1 MKVTF
6 VVPAIGKKPGQR
18 YIGTW
23 KMEPLTIAALQ
34 ALTPRD
40 VETELFDD
48 RIELIDHET
57 PTDLVAIP
65 VETYTAGRAY
75 AIAARFRAR
84 GVPVVLG
91 GYHATLAPDETA
103 EHADAVVVGNAE
115 GVWAAVLAD
124 AKAGRLKRR
133 YDGGVCAAPPPP
145 DKAIFAGKKYL
156 PVGLVETGRGCQ
168 HVCEFCAIT
177 GFYSHRYHARP
188 VADIAADLELSP
200 HRYHFLVDDNLM
212 ADRDHLTRLADRI
225 APLGKKWA
233 GQGTLAIA
241 RDPALLARLKRSG
254 CELILIGF
262 ESLEDASLRQMR
274 KPWNAVLGERTE
286 LVRRIHDAGIGIYAT
301 FVFGYDGDTPAT
313 FERTLEFAEEAR
325 FFTAAFNHLLP
336 FPGTPLYD
344 RLAAEGRLLHDKWWL
359 AEGYS
364 YGQVAFRPATMSAEE
379 LASRCRDARKRF
391 SAPGNLARRGLASM
405 RRSAPREWP
414 LFWAMNTRLGEEVDE
429 KMNVPLAAHL
439 DEWPK

>member
-34 ALTPRD
+34 TLTPPS
-40 VETELFDD
+40 VATELFDD
-48 RIELIDHET
+48 RIELVDYDT
-57 PTDLVAIP
+57 DTDLVALP
-65 VETYTAGRAY
+65 VETYTARRAY
-75 AIAARFRAR
+75 DIAARFRAR
-84 GVPVVLG
+84 GVRVVMG
-91 GYHATLAPDETA
+91 GYHATLAPDEA
-103 EHADAVVVGNAE
+103 AQHADAVVVGNAE
-115 GVWAAVLAD
+115 HVWAGLLDD
-124 AKAGRLKRR
+124 AAAGRLRPR
-133 YDGGVCAAPPPP
+133 YSGRPSAAPPAP
-145 DKAIFAGKKYL
+145 DKSIFAGKRYL

-177 GFYSHRYHARP
+177 GYYRHRYHARP
-188 VADIAADLELSP
+188 VADVVADLEASP

-212 ADRDHLTRLADRI
+212 ADRAHLAELAERI
-225 APLGKKWA
+225 TPLRTTWA
-233 GQGTLAIA
+233 GQGTLEIA
-241 RDPALLARLKRSG
+241 RHPDLLAKLKRSG

-262 ESLEDASLRQMR
+262 VSVEPASLRQMR
-274 KPWNAVLGERTE
+274 KPWNEALGERGE

-301 FVFGYDGDTPAT
+301 FVFGYDADTSET
-313 FERTLEFAEEAR
+313 FERTLEFAEESC

-344 RLAAEGRLLHDKWWL
+344 RLQRAGRLLHDRWWL
-359 AEGYS
+359 AEDYH
-364 YGQVAFRPATMSAEE
+364 YGQLAFRPARMGADEV
-379 LASRCRDARKRF
+379 AVRCRDARKRF
-391 SAPGNLARRGLASM
+391 AAPHNLLRRGVASM
-405 RRSAPREWP
+405 RRSSPAMWP

-429 KMNVPLAAHL
+429 KMNVPLAANL

>member
-1 MKVTF
+1 VKVTF
-6 VVPAIGKKPGQR
+6 IVPAIGKKPGQR

-23 KMEPLTIAALQ
+23 KMEPLTIAAL
-34 ALTPRD
+34 AARTPPD
-40 VETELFDD
+40 IETELFDD
-48 RIELIDHET
+48 RLELIDYDT
-57 PTDLVAIP
+57 DTDLVAIT
-65 VETYTAGRAY
+65 VETYTARRAY
-75 AIAARFRAR
+75 DIAARFRTR
-84 GVPVVLG
+84 GVRVVMG
-91 GYHATLAPDETA
+91 GYHATLAPDEVA

-115 GVWAAVLAD
+115 GVWPAVLAD
-124 AKAGRLKRR
+124 VRAGRLASR
-133 YDGGVCAAPPPP
+133 YAGEACAAPPAP
-145 DKAIFAGKKYL
+145 DKGIFAGKRYL
-156 PVGLVETGRGCQ
+156 PVGLVETGRGCR

-177 GFYSHRYHARP
+177 GFYRHRYHPRP
-188 VADIAADLELSP
+188 VADIVADLERSP

-212 ADRDHLTRLADRI
+212 ADREHLAALADRV

-233 GQGTLAIA
+233 GQGTLDIA

-301 FVFGYDGDTPAT
+301 FVFGYDGDTAGT

-344 RLAAEGRLLHDKWWL
+344 RLAGEGRLLHDRWWL

-364 YGQVAFRPATMSAEE
+364 YGQVAFRPAAMSAEE
-379 LASRCRDARKRF
+379 LAARCCDARKRF
-391 SAPGNLARRGLASM
+391 AAPRNLGRRGLASL

>member
-23 KMEPLTIAALQ
+23 KMEPLTVAALQ
-34 ALTPRD
+34 ALTPPD

-48 RIELIDHET
+48 RLELIDYDT
-57 PTDLVAIP
+57 ATDLVALP
-65 VETYTAGRAY
+65 LETYTARRAY

-84 GVPVVLG
+84 GVRVVMG

-115 GVWAAVLAD
+115 SVWATLLAD
-124 AKAGRLKRR
+124 AASGRLRRR
-133 YDGGVCAAPPPP
+133 YEGGVCAAPPPP
-145 DKAIFAGKKYL
+145 DKRIFAGKRYL
-156 PVGLVETGRGCQ
+156 PVGLVETGRGCG
-168 HVCEFCAIT
+168 HVCEFCAIA
-177 GFYSHRYHARP
+177 GFYRHRYHPRP
-188 VADIAADLELSP
+188 VDDIAADLERSP
-200 HRYHFLVDDNLM
+200 HRYQFLVDDNLM
-212 ADRDHLTRLADRI
+212 ADREHLTRLADRI

-233 GQGTLAIA
+233 GQGTLDLA

-274 KPWNAVLGERTE
+274 KPWNAVLGERSA

-301 FVFGYDGDTPAT
+301 FVFGYDGDTAAT

-391 SAPGNLARRGLASM
+391 AAPRNLGRRGLASL

-429 KMNVPLAAHL
+429 KMNVPLAANL
-439 DEWPK
+439 DAWPK